1 MLKEV
6 IFFLEFVLS
15 FWEILVCQTWK
26 VFNTKFGPQSKD
38 WKSSYQVRKV
48 LALFCILVTLIVGW
62 NLVKG
67 LRVTKNVKQIK
78 LEGVCGRLE
87 AKNCFQRQPFTKYL
101 RETLFFVRNS
111 ALQEKF
117 IFFFFSADFLLILT
131 IKLILGERLATRLK
145 FHEIFEFPWYFLFS

>member
-26 VFNTKFGPQSKD
+26 VFNTKFGAQSKD
-38 WKSSYQVRKV
+38 WKSSYQVRKI

-62 NLVKG
+62 NLVKC

-117 IFFFFSADFLLILT
+117 FFFFFSNFFANIDNKINFGR
-131 IKLILGERLATRLK
+131 KMATRLK